1 MRRSQYDQDH
11 EDFRKVVR
19 KFLENEIAPHFE
31 EWEAAGIVP
40 KDVYAKAGSIGLA
53 GLSVPEEYGGG
64 GIDDFRFNAVVIEET
79 FRARVGLGS
88 LSLHSN
94 IVTPYFLNFADEEQK
109 RRWLPDIAAGRSM
122 CSIAMTE
129 PGTGSDLSGM
139 VSNAVRDGDDWILNG
154 AKTFITGGI
163 NADLV
168 VVACRTSRGEDRR
181 DGLSLLVVED
191 GMPGFTK
198 GRKLDKLGTRSVDTA
213 ELFFDNVRV
222 PAANMLGEEG
232 KAFGYL
238 TFNLVPERLTQSVQS
253 VAAAR
258 AAVELAVEYTQQR
271 KVFGKAVASF
281 QNTKFVLAE
290 CATELEAAQTLAD
303 KAVEE
308 FNAGRLTVPEVAK
321 VKLFTSETA
330 GRIVDK
336 CLQLHGG
343 YGYMLE
349 YPIARLYADI
359 RLARIAAGSSEI
371 MKTAIAKSLGLGTS
385 R

>member
-1 MRRSQYDQDH
+1 MRRSLYTQDH

-19 KFLENEIAPHFE
+19 RFLENEIAPHFE
-31 EWEAAGIVP
+31 GWEAAGIVP
-40 KDVYAKAGSIGLA
+40 KDVYLRCGEMGLA
-53 GLSVPEEYGGG
+53 GLSIPEQYGGG
-64 GIDDFRFNAVVIEET
+64 GVTDFRFNAVVIEET
-79 FRARVGLGS
+79 LRARVGLGAMP
-88 LSLHSN
+88 LHTN
-94 IVTPYFLNFADEEQK
+94 IVTPYFLHFGNEEQK
-109 RRWLPDIAAGRSM
+109 KRYLPGIAAGRTM

-139 VSNAVRDGDDWILNG
+139 TSTAVRDGDHWVLNG

-198 GRKLDKLGTRSVDTA
+198 GRKLNKLGTRSVDTA

-238 TFNLVPERLTQSVQS
+238 TFNLVPERLHQSVQN
-253 VAAAR
+253 VATAR
-258 AAVELAVEYTQQR
+258 AAIELAVDYTQQR
-271 KVFGKAVASF
+271 QVFGKPVASF

-290 CATELEAAQTLAD
+290 CAAELEAGQAVVD
-303 KAVEE
+303 RAVEE
-308 FNAGRLTVPEVAK
+308 FNASRLTVPEIGK
-321 VKLFTSETA
+321 VKLFTAEMA
-330 GRIVDK
+330 GRVVDK

-371 MKTAIAKSLGLGTS
+371 MKTAISKSLGL
-385 R
+385 

>member
-1 MRRSQYDQDH
+1 MLRSLYEQDH

-19 KFLENEIAPHFE
+19 TFLEKEIAPHFE

-40 KDVYAKAGSIGLA
+40 KDVYRRCGEVGLA
-53 GLSVPEEYGGG
+53 GLAVPEQYGGG
-64 GIDDFRFNAVVIEET
+64 GVDDFRFTAVVIEEI

-88 LSLHSN
+88 LPLHTGV
-94 IVTPYFLNFADEEQK
+94 VTPYFLHLADEEQK
-109 RRWLPDIAAGRSM
+109 RRWLPGIAAGRTM
-122 CSIAMTE
+122 ASIAMTE

-139 VSNAVRDGDDWILNG
+139 VTNAVRDGDDWILNG

-222 PAANMLGEEG
+222 PASHMLGEEG
-232 KAFGYL
+232 KGFSHL
-238 TFNLVPERLTQSVQS
+238 TLNLVSERLTQSVQS
-253 VAAAR
+253 LAAAR
-258 AAVELAVEYTQQR
+258 AAVELAVEYTRERQ
-271 KVFGKAVASF
+271 VFGRPVASF

-290 CATELEAAQTLAD
+290 CATELEAGQAMVDHAI
-303 KAVEE
+303 VEYG
-308 FNAGRLTVPEVAK
+308 AGRLTVPQVCT

-330 GRIVDK
+330 NRIIDK

-359 RLARIAAGSSEI
+359 RVARIAAGSSEI
-371 MKTAIAKSLGLGTS
+371 MKTVIAKSLGL
-385 R
+385 

>member
-1 MRRSQYDQDH
+1 MLRSLYEQDH

-19 KFLENEIAPHFE
+19 TFLEKEIAPRFE

-40 KDVYAKAGSIGLA
+40 KDVYRRCGEVGLA
-53 GLSVPEEYGGG
+53 GLAVPEEYGGG
-64 GIDDFRFNAVVIEET
+64 GVEDFRFTAVVIEEI
-79 FRARVGLGS
+79 FRARVGLGA
-88 LSLHSN
+88 LPLHTGV
-94 IVTPYFLNFADEEQK
+94 VTPYFLHLADEEQK
-109 RRWLPDIAAGRSM
+109 RRWLPGIAAGRTM
-122 CSIAMTE
+122 ASIAMTE
-129 PGTGSDLSGM
+129 PGAGSDLSGM
-139 VSNAVRDGDDWILNG
+139 ITNAVRDGDDWILNG

-191 GMPGFTK
+191 GMPGFIK

-222 PAANMLGEEG
+222 PASHMLGEEG
-232 KAFGYL
+232 KGFSHL
-238 TFNLVPERLTQSVQS
+238 TLNLVSERLTQSVQS
-253 VAAAR
+253 LAAAR
-258 AAVELAVEYTQQR
+258 AAVELAVEYTRERQ
-271 KVFGKAVASF
+271 VFGKPVASF

-290 CATELEAAQTLAD
+290 CATELEAGQAMVDHAI
-303 KAVEE
+303 VEYG
-308 FNAGRLTVPEVAK
+308 AGRLTVPQVCT

-330 GRIVDK
+330 NRIIDK

-359 RLARIAAGSSEI
+359 RVARIAAGSSEI
-371 MKTAIAKSLGLGTS
+371 MKTVIAKSLGL
-385 R
+385 